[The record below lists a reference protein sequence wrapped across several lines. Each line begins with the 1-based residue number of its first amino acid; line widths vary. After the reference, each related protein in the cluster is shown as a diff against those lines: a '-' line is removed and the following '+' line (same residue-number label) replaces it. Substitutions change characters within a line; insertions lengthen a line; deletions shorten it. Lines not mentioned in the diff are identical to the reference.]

1 MRRVT
6 VVTPP
11 AVEPVTVADAR
22 LALGQAAGADA
33 PVLALHIVTA
43 RELAERFTGRAF
55 ITTTLCLHLD
65 AFPASS
71 PLEWWDGVRD
81 GVMPERQASIT
92 LARPPVQTVT
102 SITYTDSAGTART
115 VDSDHYYLVGD
126 RVILTPGNAWPT
138 GARTGTVQ
146 VTYTAGYGADPSLVP
161 GAIRSAIIAHVRD
174 VMERPNASVSSESVD
189 NASVTYGAQRLGSAS
204 GSGPDD
210 AGGVRGGAAAMLH
223 AYRVLRVGA

>member
-11 AVEPVTVADAR
+11 VLEPVTVADAR

-33 PVLALHIVTA
+33 PVLALHIISA

-71 PLEWWDGVRD
+71 QLDWWDGVRD
-81 GVMPERQASIT
+81 GVLPERQASIT
-92 LARPPVQTVT
+92 LARPPVQAVT
-102 SITYTDSAGTART
+102 SITYTDSVGVTQT
-115 VDSDHYYLVGD
+115 VDSGHYYLAGD
-126 RVILTPGNAWPT
+126 RVILTPGNAWPS

-146 VTYTAGYGADPSLVP
+146 ITYTAGYGADPSFVP

-174 VMERPNASVSSESVD
+174 VMERPNATVSSESVD
-189 NASVTYGAQRLGSAS
+189 NASVTYGRPGSAS

-223 AYRVLRVGA
+223 AYRVLRVGG